1 MKLEMGNILIV
12 EDDPFN
18 VELFELILRRIGN
31 FDTISTDDGQR
42 ILQILNDGKID
53 LIIMDVSLDN
63 TYIDEKKV
71 DGILLSRMI
80 KENKNWKSIPIIIVT
95 AYAVEE
101 DINRILK
108 ESRAE
113 LCFKKPITNY
123 LEFINTIK
131 GLIGK

>member
-1 MKLEMGNILIV
+1 MGNILIV